1 MRVYSRNPMYNV
13 YILGTYVYR
22 NQTGDEP
29 QKQDTQANNRTH
41 TRTYVHSICN
51 ISSSC
56 NNFKRGAPVD
66 RSSSRDT
73 AVACCCC
80 CDGADAARSS
90 HPSSRCRR
98 VPPQGAAGSTSRRD
112 EGRDDETTI

>member
-41 TRTYVHSICN
+41 THTYVHSICN

-73 AVACCCC
+73 AVACCCYH
-80 CDGADAARSS
+80 DGADAAATELMLRAARV
-90 HPSSRCRR
+90 SRR
-98 VPPQGAAGSTSRRD
+98 GAAASLRQHLD
-112 EGRDDETTI
+112 EGRDDETTS